1 MGLYLIGYGLF
12 MLNKSLFVFADAT
25 RNLQSSAM
33 CEKVKYKGM
42 EEHIFVRDGKPNR
55 RYYIRTPTNYLD
67 TEEDTKL
74 ILAFHGWGDSGK
86 YYAYAEGSYKK
97 ATEKIL
103 DVADMYNYAIV
114 AFDGLTGLWGDGG
127 SGAESYRSWTSG
139 GTGTGLTPDGDPTCD
154 ITMEWQNPKDKVDY
168 CYYSQCECTNRC
180 GYSHCAD
187 DDIQMISD
195 FITSGELAKKVC
207 YDKDAIFA
215 MGNSNGGIFTW
226 NLGQDERT
234 AKLLA
239 GIAPIIAAPVCG
251 YDYKTDT
258 ASVPAISLVGRKDQV
273 HPVYTN
279 WPETECVQSSKY
291 QGGYRFVT
299 SHKITTT
306 WAKGEPGCNVIDMKS
321 FPGRNYKFKGKGLN
335 RLKCR
340 TWCEGEAPFSLDCSY
355 NGWHND
361 MPNNKPFPYQAAMM
375 FFDSHLDAKS

>member
-154 ITMEWQNPKDKVDY
+154 ITMEWQ
-168 CYYSQCECTNRC
+168 
-180 GYSHCAD
+180 
-187 DDIQMISD
+187 
-195 FITSGELAKKVC
+195 
-207 YDKDAIFA
+207 
-215 MGNSNGGIFTW
+215 
-226 NLGQDERT
+226 
-234 AKLLA
+234 
-239 GIAPIIAAPVCG
+239 
-251 YDYKTDT
+251 
-258 ASVPAISLVGRKDQV
+258 
-273 HPVYTN
+273 
-279 WPETECVQSSKY
+279 
-291 QGGYRFVT
+291 
-299 SHKITTT
+299 
-306 WAKGEPGCNVIDMKS
+306 
-321 FPGRNYKFKGKGLN
+321 
-335 RLKCR
+335 
-340 TWCEGEAPFSLDCSY
+340 
-355 NGWHND
+355 
-361 MPNNKPFPYQAAMM
+361 
-375 FFDSHLDAKS
+375 